1 MRQIHGLE
9 KLVEQ
14 QPGRLNAQ
22 KLTELLLTDLRDC
35 RCSIYGTIGDDDKVL
50 LAELAL
56 LPDSLAYEMF
66 DQRIDLIVAGPIL
79 RNDCVPLTYRL
90 QGEQFAL
97 SGRCS
102 MIPGSVVWI
111 YICSAVIPGWS
122 ATSPARNSP
131 FPSSRC
137 CKCCS
142 ALVLTLINPAL
153 RRIWGTMRF
162 RSRASARAIG

>member
-9 KLVEQ
+9 KLAGQ
-14 QPGRLNAQ
+14 QSGRLNAP
-22 KLTELLLTDLRDC
+22 KLADLLRMDLRQC

-56 LPDSLAYEMF
+56 LPESLEYEMF

-79 RNDCVPLTYRL
+79 RNDCVPLIYRL

-102 MIPGSVVWI
+102 MIARVCGVDLYLQRS
-111 YICSAVIPGWS
+111 YTGVIGDV
-122 ATSPARNSP
+122 ARQKFSISLP
-131 FPSSRC
+131 PLL
-137 CKCCS
+137 KM
-142 ALVLTLINPAL
+142 L
-153 RRIWGTMRF
+153 GH
-162 RSRASARAIG
+162 